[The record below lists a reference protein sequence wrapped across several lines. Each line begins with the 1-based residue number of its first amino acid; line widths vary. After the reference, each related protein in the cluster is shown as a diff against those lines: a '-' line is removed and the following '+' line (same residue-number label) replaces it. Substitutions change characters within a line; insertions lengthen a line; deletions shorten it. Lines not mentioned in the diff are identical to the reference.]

1 MRMWIKNAR
10 QIVRIV
16 ADDSELNAVGCLA
29 GSKQSDCN
37 LAILEQRDGGVG
49 LSIIIDQYVIYT
61 RKKEKKIQFHH
72 VILVTWYI

>member
-1 MRMWIKNAR
+1 MHLNRKEKKKMMRMWIKNAR

-37 LAILEQRDGGVG
+37 LAILEERDGVG
-49 LSIIIDQYVIYT
+49 LSVIIDQYDIT
-61 RKKEKKIQFHH
+61 
-72 VILVTWYI
+72 